1 MSTRDDGKAT
11 QKLRGQGCIYIVA
24 KKKKKS
30 TISMGK
36 RRGNHRA
43 SAKGINTLRSN

>member
-1 MSTRDDGKAT
+1 MSIRDDGKAIW
-11 QKLRGQGCIYIVA
+11 KLRWQGFIYIVA
-24 KKKKKS
+24 KKKKS

-36 RRGNHRA
+36 RRGNHRV